1 MEFTFKITSENL
13 KDMFYTFG
21 ILTTFILSSVNVYIS
36 FKNRKNS
43 LRESLYKEQLSF
55 ISKLNSEFYNL
66 HSDLSKLE
74 KSQNLQ
80 LDTKDKIEIIFGVMF
95 SNTHISSDVILTS
108 ATNTLNSALDFL
120 NNLNFENQRTVNEK
134 FNVYFENYK
143 NLRTVLRNELGV
155 KSLSEEN
162 QKLFKTIG
170 K

>member
-1 MEFTFKITSENL
+1 
-13 KDMFYTFG
+13 
-21 ILTTFILSSVNVYIS
+21 
-36 FKNRKNS
+36 
-43 LRESLYKEQLSF
+43 
-55 ISKLNSEFYNL
+55 
-66 HSDLSKLE
+66 
-74 KSQNLQ
+74 
-80 LDTKDKIEIIFGVMF
+80 MF

>member
-134 FNVYFENYK
+134 FNVYFEN
-143 NLRTVLRNELGV
+143 NSVLNV
-155 KSLSEEN
+155 
-162 QKLFKTIG
+162 
-170 K
+170 

>member
-43 LRESLYKEQLSF
+43 LRERLYKDQLSF

>member
-108 ATNTLNSALDFL
+108 ATNTLNSAIDFL

>member
-120 NNLNFENQRTVNEK
+120 NNLNFYQ
-134 FNVYFENYK
+134 
-143 NLRTVLRNELGV
+143 
-155 KSLSEEN
+155 
-162 QKLFKTIG
+162 FKVD
-170 K
+170 

>member
-80 LDTKDKIEIIFGVMF
+80 F
-95 SNTHISSDVILTS
+95 SI
-108 ATNTLNSALDFL
+108 
-120 NNLNFENQRTVNEK
+120 QR
-134 FNVYFENYK
+134 
-143 NLRTVLRNELGV
+143 
-155 KSLSEEN
+155 
-162 QKLFKTIG
+162 KL
-170 K
+170 